1 MLTARDKGQGEF
13 GMLSSVSRPTGDLA
27 ALIATIESSPI
38 ATGQEAAAALA
49 FVRHGVITG
58 EGPTTSGRVHFSR
71 SLDAHDTD
79 WCTRILTAK
88 GINETAVSREE
99 AIALFQIDE
108 AAAERSDNGRF
119 DDLFAKAILHHAA
132 SVSGLAVPSR
142 EVALS
147 PDTAIE
153 SWAPSRSSD
162 VNVEVLE
169 WIAAQMRG
177 RRRTSRTLM
186 TIVAALLGAAM
197 PLASSLE
204 RIADLAI

>member
-1 MLTARDKGQGEF
+1 MSAATLKAAEPVGGFELSRISCRHTAAHALTIVRD
-13 GMLSSVSRPTGDLA
+13 
-27 ALIATIESSPI
+27 
-38 ATGQEAAAALA
+38 
-49 FVRHGVITG
+49 GVITG

-71 SLDAHDTD
+71 SLDSHDAD
-79 WCTRILTAK
+79 WCARILTAR

-99 AIALFQIDE
+99 AMALFQIDE

-132 SVSGLAVPSR
+132 SASGLQVPAR
-142 EVALS
+142 EVALA
-147 PDTAIE
+147 PETAIE
-153 SWAPSRSSD
+153 SWAPSRTTD

-186 TIVAALLGAAM
+186 TIIAALLGVAM

-204 RIADLAI
+204 RVADLAI

>member
-1 MLTARDKGQGEF
+1 
-13 GMLSSVSRPTGDLA
+13 MLSSVSRPTSDLA

-49 FVRHGVITG
+49 FVRDGVITG

-71 SLDAHDTD
+71 SLDAHDAD
-79 WCTRILTAK
+79 WCARILTAR

-99 AIALFQIDE
+99 AMALFQIDE

-132 SVSGLAVPSR
+132 SVSGLAVPAR

-147 PDTAIE
+147 PETAIE
-153 SWAPSRSSD
+153 TWAPSRSTD
-162 VNVEVLE
+162 VNAEVLE

-186 TIVAALLGAAM
+186 TIIAALVGAAV

-204 RIADLAI
+204 RVADLAI

>member
-1 MLTARDKGQGEF
+1 MLTARDKRQGEF
-13 GMLSSVSRPTGDLA
+13 EMLSSVSRPTGDLA
-27 ALIATIESSPI
+27 ALVATIESSPI

-49 FVRHGVITG
+49 FVRDGVITG

-71 SLDAHDTD
+71 SLDAHDAD
-79 WCTRILTAK
+79 WCTRILTAR

-132 SVSGLAVPSR
+132 SASGLPVPSR

-147 PDTAIE
+147 PETAIE
-153 SWAPSRSSD
+153 TWAPSRSTD

-186 TIVAALLGAAM
+186 TIFAALLGAAV

-204 RIADLAI
+204 RVTDLAV

>member
-1 MLTARDKGQGEF
+1 
-13 GMLSSVSRPTGDLA
+13 MLSNVNRPTGELA
-27 ALIATIESSPI
+27 ALIETIESSPI
-38 ATGQEAAAALA
+38 VTDAAVALTI
-49 FVRHGVITG
+49 VRDGVITG
-58 EGPTTSGRVHFSR
+58 EGPTTAGRVHFSR

-79 WCTRILTAK
+79 WCARILTAR

-99 AIALFQIDE
+99 AVALFQIDE

-132 SVSGLAVPSR
+132 SASGLSVPSR

-147 PDTAIE
+147 PNTAIE
-153 SWAPSRSSD
+153 SWAPSRSAD

-177 RRRTSRTLM
+177 RRRTNRTLM

-197 PLASSLE
+197 PLAQSLG
-204 RIADLAI
+204 RITDLAI